1 MNHFFS
7 KNLINATARISTAN
21 ASGKY
26 KLDKN
31 EQSLDV
37 EIQQKIK
44 VLENLMHSDWH
55 RYPSAD
61 LTDIEEKVAQ
71 YCGLQANNI
80 VLGAGSA
87 SIITTL
93 LNYLAINGKKLVIT
107 HPSYSL
113 FEYHCNTYQIPFTPW
128 LLNQNLEFDLSKLP
142 QLDHNSVLI
151 VTSPNNPTGNAI
163 TKVQLETI
171 LKSHPETMVILD
183 GVYTEFGQEDF
194 TSLILSYNNLVV
206 IRSFSKAFPM
216 AGLRLGYLCS
226 NEKMAAIVKKLML
239 PFSINA
245 LTLSF
250 AREILFTASFMMES
264 KKRVLSIISEREK
277 MKAAIKAMECF
288 QKFTLYNSE
297 GNFILLRLHDEKDHA
312 LLLDELKHS
321 GIRVLNTTNFTLL
334 QNTIRVS
341 IGTAEENMLFLD
353 CLSSCFVKSDCPV
366 YPLLYPVSPT
376 LTSKLESIHYN

>member
-194 TSLILSYNNLVV
+194 TSLISSYNNLVV

-264 KKRVLSIISEREK
+264 KKGYCR
-277 MKAAIKAMECF
+277 
-288 QKFTLYNSE
+288 
-297 GNFILLRLHDEKDHA
+297 
-312 LLLDELKHS
+312 
-321 GIRVLNTTNFTLL
+321 
-334 QNTIRVS
+334 
-341 IGTAEENMLFLD
+341 
-353 CLSSCFVKSDCPV
+353 SSVKG
-366 YPLLYPVSPT
+366 
-376 LTSKLESIHYN
+376 KK